1 MNHIFYMQFDTS
13 MTDEERDLFLQCLTV
28 ARKERVL
35 RLKGRESSI
44 KCLQTGLFLRYCL
57 DACGVQCTNEDI
69 LVAEDDKPY
78 IKNNPVFFNI
88 SHSDNY
94 VVVMISDQC
103 CGIDLQKNMD
113 FKERLA
119 KKIMHEREYALVCEY
134 PEDKDALMTACWAGK
149 EAYLKYTGSG
159 IRYAMSSVDVS
170 ELMQHFRDKKTDCLT
185 LIPEK
190 KQVFMRH
197 YLIDNQYFLAVCKK
211 EHFVQPIIRKVDINQ
226 VYSSMKSLYL

>member
-13 MTDEERDLFLQCLTV
+13 MTDEEKDLFMQCLTV

-69 LVAEDDKPY
+69 LVAEDEKPY
-78 IKNNPVFFNI
+78 IKNHPVFFNI

-94 VVVMISDQC
+94 VVVMISDQN
-103 CGIDLQKNMD
+103 CGIDLQRNMD

-134 PEDKDALMTACWAGK
+134 PEDKDALLTACWAGK
-149 EAYLKYTGSG
+149 EAYLKYTGTG

-170 ELMQHFRDKKTDCLT
+170 ELMKQFYDRKTDCFAM
-185 LIPEK
+185 IPEQD
-190 KQVFMRH
+190 QVFMR
-197 YLIDNQYFLAVCKK
+197 YLSIENHYFLAVCQK
-211 EHFVQPIIRKVDINQ
+211 EDFVQPIVKKVDINQ